1 MRNVIAIRA
10 NGSRSIG
17 SGHIR
22 RVSLLAES
30 FKAHGLTPV
39 LLCNPEAEQVYPL
52 MKNFFDAVHVVVSEE
67 QAVEVLGDCYGDRLW
82 VVFFDSYDLDADQHR
97 IYRSCAPHL
106 VALDDMASR
115 RMDVDLLFDVN
126 LGRQVADYNGLVPAG
141 SPVYV
146 GADYQIL
153 RPDFF
158 QMREDT
164 LRRRAALSKV
174 EKVFIAIGGTDPL
187 QFSLAALRDVIRV
200 SSNVHVDV
208 VIGSASP
215 GLAELQTFVEGQT
228 EKIHLHIDATEV
240 AQLMS
245 QADVAIGAGGTM
257 TWERNCLGL
266 PTIILTIADN
276 QIEVGRFMQQAEA
289 SVVLD
294 ARAGYPSDRVVQELQ
309 ELLEQPE
316 RCREMA
322 RKAAALGGC
331 NGTENIVR
339 TVLSHFEDQNAW
351 KV

>member
-1 MRNVIAIRA
+1 MRNVVAIRA
-10 NGSRSIG
+10 NGSQDIG

-30 FKAHGLTPV
+30 FREHGLTPI
-39 LLCNPEAEQVYPL
+39 LLCNPEAERVYPP
-52 MKNFFDAVHVVVSEE
+52 MKDFFDAVHVVVSEE
-67 QAVEVLGDCYGDRLW
+67 QAVEILGDCYGDRLW
-82 VVFFDSYDLDADQHR
+82 VVFFDSYDLDAKQHR
-97 IYRSCAPHL
+97 IYRHCASHL

-115 RMDVDLLFDVN
+115 LMDVDLLFDVN
-126 LGRQVADYNGLVPAG
+126 LGRQVEDYNGLVPTG
-141 SPVYV
+141 TPVHV

-153 RPDFF
+153 RSDFF
-158 QMREDT
+158 QMRADT
-164 LRRRAALSKV
+164 LRRRDALFRV

-200 SSNVHVDV
+200 SPKLHVDV

-215 GLAELQTFVEGQT
+215 GLAELQAFVQSRT
-228 EKIHLHIDATEV
+228 ERIHLHIDAAEV
-240 AQLMS
+240 AELMS

-276 QIEVGRFMQQAEA
+276 QLEVGRFMQQAEA

-294 ARAGYPSDRVVQELQ
+294 ARAGYPSDRVVQEFQ
-309 ELLEQPE
+309 ELLDKPK
-316 RCREMA
+316 RCREMG

-331 NGTENIVR
+331 NGTKNIVR
-339 TVLSHFEDQNAW
+339 TVLSHFDDQNAW